1 MNQEAKDSRP
11 SRSPSEPNL
20 FLQWGSRKRLRCV
33 KTRDDGSPSPSPS
46 QGLRRAIPRSTRP
59 LLGADIA
66 AFRSP
71 RRPSTL
77 NRRKSDLL
85 VNEYKHTMALS
96 PEKDKYYTTRGSPFD
111 GNGFDFGSI
120 AEEKG
125 TTALPR
131 FFVALSNKEK
141 EEDFMAMK
149 GCKLPQRPKKR
160 PKLMQ
165 KCLLMVSPG
174 AWLSDLSHE
183 RYEVREKKSSK
194 KRARGLKALTM
205 ESDSE

>member
-1 MNQEAKDSRP
+1 MLKTP
-11 SRSPSEPNL
+11 SMS
-20 FLQWGSRKRLRCV
+20 
-33 KTRDDGSPSPSPS
+33 
-46 QGLRRAIPRSTRP
+46 
-59 LLGADIA
+59 
-66 AFRSP
+66 
-71 RRPSTL
+71 
-77 NRRKSDLL
+77 RKSDSQA
-85 VNEYKHTMALS
+85 NEYKQSMALS
-96 PEKDKYYTTRGSPFD
+96 PEKDRYYSTRGSPFPFE
-111 GNGFDFGSI
+111 GNGFDFGGLT
-120 AEEKG
+120 EEKG

-131 FFVALSNKEK
+131 FFIALSNKEK

-194 KRARGLKALTM
+194 KVTWIYLILFFFKKHLLHF
-205 ESDSE
+205 SVSNLNSSFC